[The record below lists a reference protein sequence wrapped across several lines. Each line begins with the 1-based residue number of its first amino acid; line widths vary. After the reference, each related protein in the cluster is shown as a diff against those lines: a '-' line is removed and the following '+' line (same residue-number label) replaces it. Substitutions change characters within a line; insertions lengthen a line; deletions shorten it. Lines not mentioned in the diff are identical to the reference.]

1 MDKHQVGEHKIYSI
15 NNPLLFTIDNFLPEE
30 CIDMLLE
37 DIDKHVKFHEA
48 KVVGEK
54 GKSIKDRRRTN
65 LTGNTIHYL
74 QSTPAQTFLDMAA
87 ATLRLHPSQAE
98 PLSIIKY
105 KIGQQYEPHYDTF
118 EPDTLSEHTPLAG
131 QRVATALLYLT
142 DVQDGGETDFPK
154 MGITI
159 SPKKGRCVFFSTT
172 MLGTEQQN
180 DLSYHGALPVNR
192 GEKIAV
198 NLWFRR
204 GVYDND
210 MYQKWLK
217 SEQNSYK

>member
-1 MDKHQVGEHKIYSI
+1 MMDKHNFGENKIYSI
-15 NNPLLFTIDNFLPEE
+15 NNPLLFTIDDFLPEE
-30 CIDMLLE
+30 CLDMLLE

-54 GKSIKDRRRTN
+54 GSIRDRRRTN

-74 QSTPAQTFLDMAA
+74 QSTPAQTFLDLAS

-105 KIGQQYEPHYDTF
+105 QIGQQYEAHYDTF
-118 EPDTLSEHTPLAG
+118 DGDKLEQHSPTAG

-154 MGITI
+154 LGITI
-159 SPKKGRCVFFSTT
+159 PPKKGRCVFFSTT
-172 MLGTEQQN
+172 LMGTDQQN
-180 DLSYHGALPVNR
+180 ELSLHGGLPVNR

-198 NLWFRR
+198 NLWFRK
-204 GVYDND
+204 GVFDND
-210 MYQKWLK
+210 MYQKWLEN
-217 SEQNSYK
+217 EQK